1 MESINSKQKEES
13 IIPINE
19 SFNFNQDQEDIFN
32 SSMHSSSNQKLK
44 NIKCKTENDIYNEI
58 DVDPNFR
65 DLKLKKKEEERRRKA
80 VEEFEKRK
88 LKENME
94 NIIDYDEITEKSS
107 KKNNKDDA
115 QEEDEGIIID
125 NFNYI
130 SKPKINNINYK
141 NSVSKKNN
149 EFEDLESKITQIKHI
164 SSYSKDDLNIN
175 MTPDKSKKENI
186 KIKNNNN
193 NIISNINTNIDIIKE
208 SDLNSYTNFDI
219 NESNYNMN
227 FYESVRKS
235 GKEISKN
242 NSQGVFE
249 NLVPNKSFKKFL
261 NNKIKYYMDE
271 KDIPTNFIKNLY
283 SGNGIVNKS
292 NSGGSNNFDGNLK
305 SLNNDTLN
313 LIFYSNENISNT
325 NIYKNET
332 NNYINNNL
340 TKSNNIKRNKS
351 MDIFRR
357 NNMKSNKNYNN
368 TNYNNTSTNYNN
380 NITNKNYN
388 NIITN
393 KNYYNTYTNKNKN
406 NNYKKVI
413 IENKI
418 NKKKLEEMEKEL
430 NEQKNEVNEKI
441 QKINLL
447 ENINDNLK
455 QEMNILQQNF
465 ENERIDNSQNRKNY
479 AMIKNC
485 YNDIKNQYDLLNMK
499 YMTLNDENFNFRRNK
514 ELYERQIALKNEM
527 IENLI
532 ENKTNLQKEKVN
544 NELNKINYSTKSSH
558 KIISTFLP
566 NNKENNKLE
575 EKSDNNIKKESNT
588 GNKTN
593 NIDYTKYDKL
603 SFPELQC
610 KRDELTNER
619 KDINNIYS
627 KIPLK
632 TKNRELIDKKEKLE
646 NRLKEINCELM
657 LVKLSIKNFKNHK

>member
-65 DLKLKKKEEERRRKA
+65 DIKLKKKEEERRRKA

-186 KIKNNNN
+186 KFKNNNN

-465 ENERIDNSQNRKNY
+465 ENERMDNSQNRKNY

-558 KIISTFLP
+558 EIISTFLP
-566 NNKENNKLE
+566 NKKGNNKLE

>member
-19 SFNFNQDQEDIFN
+19 SFNFNQDQEDMFN
-32 SSMHSSSNQKLK
+32 SSIPSSSNQKLK
-44 NIKCKTENDIYNEI
+44 NIKYRTDNDMCGEI
-58 DVDPNFR
+58 DDDPNFR
-65 DLKLKKKEEERRRKA
+65 DIKLKKLEEERRRKA

-94 NIIDYDEITEKSS
+94 NIIDYDKITEKMS
-107 KKNNKDDA
+107 KKNKGDT

-130 SKPKINNINYK
+130 SKPKINNISYK
-141 NSVSKKNN
+141 NSVAKKNN
-149 EFEDLESKITQIKHI
+149 ELEDLESKITQIKHI

-186 KIKNNNN
+186 KLKNNN
-193 NIISNINTNIDIIKE
+193 ILTNINTNIDIIKE
-208 SDLNSYTNFDI
+208 SDLNSYTNLEI

-227 FYESVRKS
+227 FYESIRKS
-235 GKEISKN
+235 VNENCKN
-242 NSQGVFE
+242 NSQSVFE

-261 NNKIKYYMDE
+261 NNKIRYYMDE

-283 SGNGIVNKS
+283 SKTGIVDSS
-292 NSGGSNNFDGNLK
+292 NSVEFNNLDGNLK

-313 LIFYSNENISNT
+313 LNFYTNENISNI
-325 NIYKNET
+325 NIYRNENS
-332 NNYINNNL
+332 NNMA
-340 TKSNNIKRNKS
+340 KSNNIKRNKS
-351 MDIFRR
+351 MNAFKK
-357 NNMKSNKNYNN
+357 NNTNSNKNYIYRNN
-368 TNYNNTSTNYNN
+368 KISTNYNK
-380 NITNKNYN
+380 NITRKNNN
-388 NIITN
+388 NIISN
-393 KNYYNTYTNKNKN
+393 KNYYNTYTNKNTN
-406 NNYKKVI
+406 SNYKKVV

-430 NEQKNEVNEKI
+430 NEQKNEVNEKM

-465 ENERIDNSQNRKNY
+465 ENERIDNSQNKKNY
-479 AMIKNC
+479 TMIKNC
-485 YNDIKNQYDLLNMK
+485 YNDIKNQYDLLNIK

-544 NELNKINYSTKSSH
+544 NELNKINYSTKSSQ

-566 NNKENNKLE
+566 NNKENNKVE
-575 EKSDNNIKKESNT
+575 EKSDNNNKKENNTSNK
-588 GNKTN
+588 NN

-603 SFPELQC
+603 TFPELQC
-610 KRDELTNER
+610 KRDEFTKER
-619 KDINNIYS
+619 EDINNIYS

-632 TKNRELIDKKEKLE
+632 TNNRELINKKEKLE
-646 NRLKEINCELM
+646 KRLKEINCELM